1 MRSRSVSSSSGTSAP
16 TARVTDVARQHLS
29 IGEVLTL
36 LQVDFPD
43 VSISKIR
50 FLESQGLIAPE
61 RTPSGYRKFY
71 EVDIDRLRWILTEQR
86 DNFLPLRVIREKLAK
101 GEDKV
106 DPDESEVDD
115 AANHQPRETAGAAST
130 DSDDA
135 AVLDAGPTSL
145 TLTAEEL
152 ASATGLSSDELDS
165 LETYGLIRSRSL
177 GPATYYDGEALA
189 VAKMASG
196 FKVFGVEARHL
207 RMFRTAAEREAAVY
221 EQVVMPLVKQ
231 RNPTAQSLSREQLEE
246 MARLG
251 GQLRAAMIRQAL
263 RPHIS

>member
-1 MRSRSVSSSSGTSAP
+1 MV
-16 TARVTDVARQHLS
+16 RVIDVARQHLS

-50 FLESQGLIAPE
+50 FLESQGLIDPE

-71 EVDIDRLRWILTEQR
+71 EADIDRLRWILTEQR
-86 DNFLPLRVIREKLAK
+86 DNFLPLRVIREKIGK
-101 GEDKV
+101 GD
-106 DPDESEVDD
+106 DD
-115 AANHQPRETAGAAST
+115 ASPEVSDPESSNSELPSLEPKVTGNPAS
-130 DSDDA
+130 SDEV
-135 AVLDAGPTSL
+135 AVLDAGPSSL
-145 TLTAEEL
+145 TLTVDEL
-152 ASATGLSSDELDS
+152 GSATGLSAEELGS

-177 GPATYYDGEALA
+177 GPATYFDGEALA

-196 FKVFGVEARHL
+196 FKAFGVEARHL

>member
-1 MRSRSVSSSSGTSAP
+1 VP
-16 TARVTDVARQHLS
+16 TVRVIDVGRQHLS

-36 LQVDFPD
+36 LQVEFPD

-71 EVDIDRLRWILTEQR
+71 EADIDRLRWILTEQR

-101 GEDKV
+101 GDDTV
-106 DPDESEVDD
+106 TSDEPAVDD
-115 AANHQPRETAGAAST
+115 ATSAGQPVAHATAERS
-130 DSDDA
+130 SDADGGG
-135 AVLDAGPTSL
+135 VLDAGPSSL
-145 TLTAEEL
+145 TLTVDEL
-152 ASATGLSSDELDS
+152 ASATGLSSDELES

-196 FKVFGVEARHL
+196 FKAFGVEARHL

>member
-1 MRSRSVSSSSGTSAP
+1 MRVI
-16 TARVTDVARQHLS
+16 DVARQHLS

-36 LQVDFPD
+36 VQVDFPD

-50 FLESQGLIAPE
+50 FLESQGLIEPE

-71 EVDIDRLRWILTEQR
+71 EADIDRLRWILSEQR

-101 GEDKV
+101 GEDKAV
-106 DPDESEVDD
+106 PEEPETSEEGSPEQQLQTPVTHGASDPDE
-115 AANHQPRETAGAAST
+115 P
-130 DSDDA
+130 

-145 TLTAEEL
+145 TLTVDEL
-152 ASATGLSSDELDS
+152 GAATGLSPDELAS

-177 GPATYYDGEALA
+177 GPAVYYDGEALA

-196 FKVFGVEARHL
+196 FKAFGVEARHL

-251 GQLRAAMIRQAL
+251 ALLRAAMIRQAL